1 MNLSEREKNYIQEM
15 RTGFKLGIFG
25 SRTLESDE
33 RIREIIEDEME
44 KYNVKE
50 IITAAEIKG
59 VSEEA
64 RRIAH
69 RKGLCQTL
77 FSPDEKRFAEGC
89 YHFRSILIATNSDR
103 LLIIWDGESKGT
115 RGEIELCRDLR
126 LDFDLFKVKTEENFK
141 VGEAEFNIEGV

>member
-15 RTGFKLGIFG
+15 QTGFKLGIFG
-25 SRTLESDE
+25 SRTLEGE
-33 RIREIIEDEME
+33 QIREIIEDEME

-50 IITAAEIKG
+50 IVTAAEIKG

-64 RRIAH
+64 RKIAH

-115 RGEIELCRDLR
+115 RGEIELCKNLGF
-126 LDFDLFKVKTEENFK
+126 DFDLFK
-141 VGEAEFNIEGV
+141 I